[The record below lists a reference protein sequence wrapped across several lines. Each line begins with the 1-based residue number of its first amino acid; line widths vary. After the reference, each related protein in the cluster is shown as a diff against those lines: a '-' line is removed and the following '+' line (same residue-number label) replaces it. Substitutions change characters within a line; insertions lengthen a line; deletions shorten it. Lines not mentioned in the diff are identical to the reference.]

1 MPLFVRLLVGAAALL
16 LVANMLFGGSNSYT
30 REAAVP
36 SSDATSVVELHGAAA
51 AAASEQQ
58 RVRRIAELEQ
68 QLVSLRGAKTPSG
81 SAAIAG
87 SSPAARE
94 PQQVTPSWA
103 AASTLPLAEVHM
115 PPPPPPFVA
124 EVVPLAERVDVPA
137 GESLPDALRA
147 MRKGTDLF
155 ISFASA
161 NMGTRGAVERA
172 SMAHAAHST
181 QPPLTS
187 GVRCACAQ
195 RRLRST
201 GWRICAR
208 RVSA

>member
-1 MPLFVRLLVGAAALL
+1 MAANNCVRILIGTAALL
-16 LVANMLFGGSNSYT
+16 LILNFLNSDTQYYT
-30 REAAVP
+30 TKTAPAAEP
-36 SSDATSVVELHGAAA
+36 PKPVELHGAAA
-51 AAASEQQ
+51 AAAAEVQ
-58 RVRRIAELEQ
+58 RKRRIEDLEQ
-68 QLVSLRGAKTPSG
+68 ELKSLK
-81 SAAIAG
+81 
-87 SSPAARE
+87 SPDAARLQLSSTALSQQ
-94 PQQVTPSWA
+94 PQQQPLPQTTVAAA
-103 AASTLPLAEVHM
+103 AASPIEVHM